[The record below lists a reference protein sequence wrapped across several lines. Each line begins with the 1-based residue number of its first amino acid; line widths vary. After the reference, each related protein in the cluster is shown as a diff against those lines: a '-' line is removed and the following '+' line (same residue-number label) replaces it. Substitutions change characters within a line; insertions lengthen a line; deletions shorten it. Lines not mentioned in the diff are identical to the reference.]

1 MGLLNDFRHL
11 YIRYDNED
19 GMIYLEKF
27 INDEHDPQKRIKKI
41 QISLDDNEYEA
52 LMKIARENGY
62 NEMGTFFREEMS
74 KVYIYIYLQKMSFR
88 KGKEWETIKTEI
100 YDNIIKK

>member
-19 GMIYLEKF
+19 GIIYLEKF
-27 INDEHDPQKRIKKI
+27 INDEHAPEKRIKKI
-41 QISLDDNEYEA
+41 QISLDEKEFDA
-52 LMKIARENGY
+52 LMKIARECGY

-74 KVYIYIYLQKMSFR
+74 KVYIYVYLQKINYK
-88 KGKEWETIKTEI
+88 KGKDWETIKNEI
-100 YDNIIKK
+100 YENIIKK